1 MRGYSYPVPA
11 CAATPFKRSRVHH
24 THMSSEEEFTCSVCN
39 EAFDSR
45 EELEEHGKE
54 AHQDHDPEE
63 SDDHA

>member
-1 MRGYSYPVPA
+1 
-11 CAATPFKRSRVHH
+11 
-24 THMSSEEEFTCSVCN
+24 MSSEEEFTCSVCN

>member
-1 MRGYSYPVPA
+1 MIQLLGSTLWGRMASA
-11 CAATPFKRSRVHH
+11 
-24 THMSSEEEFTCSVCN
+24 EEFTCPVCN
-39 EAFDSR
+39 EAFENE